1 MLQAWPLGHRF
12 DHEAAPR
19 ERDRL
24 RRHFKSLE
32 GGGSAVCQVASLRRA
47 ASEVSTRS
55 RPMLFIRGD
64 EAEESWRIVDPVMTA
79 WAAGEVT
86 MQEYAAGQEA
96 PGPSS

>member
-1 MLQAWPLGHRF
+1 
-12 DHEAAPR
+12 
-19 ERDRL
+19 
-24 RRHFKSLE
+24 
-32 GGGSAVCQVASLRRA
+32 
-47 ASEVSTRS
+47 
-55 RPMLFIRGD
+55 MLFIRSD